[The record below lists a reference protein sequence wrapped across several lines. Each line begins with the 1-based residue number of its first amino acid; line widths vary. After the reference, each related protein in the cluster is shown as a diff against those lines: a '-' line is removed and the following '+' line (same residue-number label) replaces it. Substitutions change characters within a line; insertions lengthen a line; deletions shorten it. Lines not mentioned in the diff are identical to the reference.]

1 MKRVIDLTIGY
12 SENMMV
18 ASESE
23 RPRIERTNDYE
34 RLNWSRQHNI
44 THLYYHIGTHTDAPS
59 HFIKGG
65 KNMDEIDPQLFYGD
79 AVILD
84 LSFRGADE
92 PIAVEDVKRAE
103 KKLSSK
109 IEANDM
115 VLLMTKWS
123 SQKWGDKEYFAHSP
137 YLLRETAEYLIT
149 KSPRSLGYDFVHE
162 RYSILRKPSGVD
174 ELRKDVWVW
183 RPVHMV
189 VLGAGIYHVEH
200 MINLEKIKNERF
212 EIVVAPL
219 LFHGLEGAPTRV
231 YAIEKV

>member
-1 MKRVIDLTIGY
+1 MKRVIDLTMGY
-12 SENMMV
+12 SEDMLV
-18 ASESE
+18 ASDSE
-23 RPRIERTNDYE
+23 RPRIERISDYE

-59 HFIKGG
+59 HYIKGG
-65 KNMDEIDPQLFYGD
+65 KNVDEIDPQLFYGD

-84 LSFRGADE
+84 LSFRGSDE
-92 PIAVEDVKRAE
+92 PITVEDVKRAE
-103 KKLSSK
+103 KKLSTK

-123 SQKWGDKEYFAHSP
+123 SQKWGYKEYFANSP

-149 KSPRSLGYDFVHE
+149 KSPRALGYDFVHE
-162 RYSILRKPSGVD
+162 RYSILRKTSGVD

-189 VLGAGIYHVEH
+189 VLSAGIYHVEH

-219 LFHGLEGAPTRV
+219 LFQGLEGAPTRV
-231 YAIEKV
+231 FAIEKV